1 MVKFKKIVILF
12 LSIIIVSMNTMTIN
26 AETLQTKDLN
36 TEFSLET
43 RALDGKL
50 NMREYLTSAYTTG
63 QATIR
68 VSVLIRYSEYV
79 DATGKYVSA
88 IHNVYVYGGDYSAA
102 TFDMTNGYPTYSGI
116 GESTATINC
125 YGKLSYVSKN
135 IPYSHRVSIQVTLPA
150 GAGSII
156 K

>member
-1 MVKFKKIVILF
+1 
-12 LSIIIVSMNTMTIN
+12 MNTISSNATIL
-26 AETLQTKDLN
+26 ETKKLN
-36 TEFSLET
+36 SESLIET

-63 QATIR
+63 QTTQR

-79 DATGKYVSA
+79 DATGRYVSA

-102 TFDMTNGYPTYSGI
+102 SFTMTNGYPTYSGI
-116 GESTATINC
+116 GTSSATIDC
-125 YGKLSYVSKN
+125 YGKLNYVSEN
-135 IPYSHRVSIQVTLPA
+135 IPYSHRVSFKVTLPA
-150 GAGSII
+150 GAGNII

>member
-1 MVKFKKIVILF
+1 MLKLKKIITLI
-12 LSIIIVSMNTMTIN
+12 LSIIIVSMNTVTSNAMTLN
-26 AETLQTKDLN
+26 TKDLN
-36 TEFSLET
+36 SESLVET
-43 RALDGKL
+43 KALDGKV

-79 DATGKYVSA
+79 DPSGRYVSA
-88 IHNVYVYGGDYSAA
+88 IHNVYIYGGDYSAA
-102 TFDMTNGYPTYSGI
+102 TFNMTNGYPTYSGI

-125 YGKLSYVSKN
+125 YGTLNYVSQN
-135 IPYSHRVSIQVTLPA
+135 IPYSHRVSIKVILPA